1 MLLLLQGRSF
11 LPLTSPHL
19 LCPAPPA
26 SWRLAEMPGR
36 EWGELSRQDISYSAI
51 WLYVLWTQQVVR
63 EDGFEWVWQM
73 IKVYFFYSGA
83 FSWRLEFSCWNPGF
97 SSVLSQEVASP
108 LWVVMWAGFLAP
120 GPGSTSS
127 FFLLS
132 CVCLGLF
139 VLGLPM
145 HAHVSVGGAL
155 GVQADH
161 NTAAPVLFMQADHHS
176 WVRVS
181 GKGGQT
187 WPSPSWAPQV
197 GTYLLCL

>member
-1 MLLLLQGRSF
+1 MLLLQGRSF

-26 SWRLAEMPGR
+26 SWRLAEMPWR

-97 SSVLSQEVASP
+97 SSVLSQEVASL
-108 LWVVMWAGFLAP
+108 LWVVTWAGFLAP

-139 VLGLPM
+139 ELGGPKTP
-145 HAHVSVGGAL
+145 HARTCVSGRSFGGA
-155 GVQADH
+155 GRPQ
-161 NTAAPVLFMQADHHS
+161 HS
-176 WVRVS
+176 GPCPLSCRQITLPGWEYRGRAVR
-181 GKGGQT
+181 
-187 WPSPSWAPQV
+187 PDPHPPE
-197 GTYLLCL
+197 LPR